1 MSNNIEV
8 VQIVARSSNNVIG
21 NGDEIPWKI
30 VGDLQYFKE
39 NTLNHVCI
47 VGRKTYETIKHL
59 KGRKFIVLSRN
70 GVTRVEDGVIYA
82 RDIDTAIA
90 MAKINTFLNNK
101 TRVLIIGGA
110 EIYRLSME
118 VSQRL
123 LVTEVDIEVD
133 GDATYEIP
141 DCFKLVNESEAIHEG
156 EYSYKFTEYERIPK

>member
-1 MSNNIEV
+1 MSNIEV

-30 VGDLQYFKE
+30 NGDLQYFKE
-39 NTLNHVCI
+39 NTLNHICI

-59 KGRKFIVLSRN
+59 KGRKFIVLSRS
-70 GVTRVEDGVIYA
+70 GITRVEDGVIYA

-90 MAKINTFLNNK
+90 MAKINTHLTNK
-101 TRVLIIGGA
+101 NRIFIIGGA

-118 VSQRL
+118 VSHRL
-123 LVTEVDIEVD
+123 LVTEVDIEVE

-141 DCFKLVNESEAIHEG
+141 DYFKLVKNSEIFMENDCQ
-156 EYSYKFTEYERIPK
+156 YKFTEYEKVAK